1 MVGMCETNKGNKEKE
16 KEKINLN
23 FKLKI
28 ISYYF
33 NWSFCF

>member
-16 KEKINLN
+16 KEKENLN